1 MTQDFDFLSCPW
13 QFRVQSNHRRGIFF
27 RSVSKLF
34 WEAHWMK
41 MLKYGNAEKLKLSE
55 KRSFSFFK
63 LRLRISAFQL
73 FSV

>member
-1 MTQDFDFLSCPW
+1 
-13 QFRVQSNHRRGIFF
+13 
-27 RSVSKLF
+27 
-34 WEAHWMK
+34 MK